1 MKTIRKITQCILI
14 GLTALM
20 VQTAYAQKQ
29 VSDRALNCDSTCIT
43 PDSRTNTLPKANT
56 STAPTAT
63 APRTPNPSCGP
74 AAGTAL
80 PGAPSSLCSIG
91 TASAVSSSTA
101 DGETSY
107 KWTCSNSVGSIA
119 CMADQREAGICGS
132 DNGKTLTSTPTDLCS
147 AGASVGYALLGT
159 QYTWMCKGNYGSP
172 ASCSATRGP
181 VCKMVEAGESCGTAI
196 IGWQAVDYNSIWQ
209 CGYEPY
215 TYSCAPIY
223 GGYSCSMNYVQVCTY
238 PTDPPPAPTDM
249 SKTITRTCEGT
260 MSCNGSTFTS
270 TYVPLNASEGYI
282 SSRESQGPWGKC
294 RYDWQTASQD
304 RIIPKRLYDLN
315 GLSYWVISLDQWKSY
330 TNWYGICYD
339 TGS

>member
-80 PGAPSSLCSIG
+80 PGAPSSFLCSIG

-119 CMADQREAGICGS
+119 CMADQKRGWHLWLRQRKDSPQHLLTCVQQELPLAMPFLVLSTHGCAKATTALQPHALPLEDPYARWLKQESHAALQSLAGRQ
-132 DNGKTLTSTPTDLCS
+132 LTTTPF
-147 AGASVGYALLGT
+147 
-159 QYTWMCKGNYGSP
+159 GN
-172 ASCSATRGP
+172 
-181 VCKMVEAGESCGTAI
+181 V
-196 IGWQAVDYNSIWQ
+196 
-209 CGYEPY
+209 
-215 TYSCAPIY
+215 
-223 GGYSCSMNYVQVCTY
+223 
-238 PTDPPPAPTDM
+238 DM
-249 SKTITRTCEGT
+249 SLTPIA
-260 MSCNGSTFTS
+260 
-270 TYVPLNASEGYI
+270 VPQFMADI
-282 SSRESQGPWGKC
+282 AAP
-294 RYDWQTASQD
+294 
-304 RIIPKRLYDLN
+304 
-315 GLSYWVISLDQWKSY
+315 
-330 TNWYGICYD
+330 
-339 TGS
+339 

>member
-1 MKTIRKITQCILI
+1 
-14 GLTALM
+14 M

-80 PGAPSSLCSIG
+80 PGAPSSFLCSIG

-159 QYTWMCKGNYGSP
+159 QYTWMCKATTALQPHALPLEDPYARWLKQESHAALQSLAGRQLTTTPFGN
-172 ASCSATRGP
+172 
-181 VCKMVEAGESCGTAI
+181 V
-196 IGWQAVDYNSIWQ
+196 
-209 CGYEPY
+209 
-215 TYSCAPIY
+215 
-223 GGYSCSMNYVQVCTY
+223 
-238 PTDPPPAPTDM
+238 DM
-249 SKTITRTCEGT
+249 SLTPIA
-260 MSCNGSTFTS
+260 
-270 TYVPLNASEGYI
+270 VPQFMADI
-282 SSRESQGPWGKC
+282 AAP
-294 RYDWQTASQD
+294 
-304 RIIPKRLYDLN
+304 
-315 GLSYWVISLDQWKSY
+315 
-330 TNWYGICYD
+330 
-339 TGS
+339 